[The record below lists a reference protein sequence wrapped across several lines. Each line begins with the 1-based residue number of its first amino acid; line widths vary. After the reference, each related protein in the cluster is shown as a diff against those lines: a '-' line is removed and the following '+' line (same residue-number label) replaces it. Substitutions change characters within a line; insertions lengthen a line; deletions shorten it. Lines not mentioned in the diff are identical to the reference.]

1 MAPNV
6 DSIQPSG
13 VGTLMPVPL
22 SSQTSSSGIGN
33 PMRTAYRAV
42 LIAARAVAWFAL
54 ASPNEQTT
62 TASSGRSI
70 PTPMR
75 FARARLKARPIAF
88 GRWLAIVLVCGGIHS
103 ARLPQTL
110 WRPWAIGSSLDATT
124 PSSVSSVGCCPRAG
138 AIGP

>member
-1 MAPNV
+1 M
-6 DSIQPSG
+6 
-13 VGTLMPVPL
+13 
-22 SSQTSSSGIGN
+22 
-33 PMRTAYRAV
+33 

-62 TASSGRSI
+62 IASSGSSM

-103 ARLPQTL
+103 GRLPHTL
-110 WRPWAIGSSLDATT
+110 WRPCAIGSSLEATT
-124 PSSVSSVGCCPRAG
+124 PSSVSRTGVLPGSCRAR
-138 AIGP
+138 AMKNPPER